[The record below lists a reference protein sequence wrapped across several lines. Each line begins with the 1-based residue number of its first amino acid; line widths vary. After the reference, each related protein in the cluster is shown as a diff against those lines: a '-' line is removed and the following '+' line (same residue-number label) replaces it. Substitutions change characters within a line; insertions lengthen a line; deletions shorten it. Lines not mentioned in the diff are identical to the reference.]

1 MDVIYSIAYLSEI
14 VVYIATILCIL
25 LFFYITKLSKD
36 NSFIN
41 IKKSLIYTVVS
52 VVVLIFCFIFIS
64 ISILS
69 PIEITMREYS
79 LVKRIQNDE
88 INKNN
93 KELQD
98 YIIKTL
104 SDSKINRYEL
114 SKIEYLASKIKEKE
128 QEIFI
133 KTVKINKDNA
143 LNQIKNSILEKEK

>member
-1 MDVIYSIAYLSEI
+1 MIYSIAYSSEI

-25 LFFYITKLSKD
+25 LFFYITKLSRD
-36 NSFIN
+36 DSLID
-41 IKKSLIYTVVS
+41 IKKSLIYTVTS
-52 VVVLIFCFIFIS
+52 IVVLIFCFIFVS
-64 ISILS
+64 ISIIS
-69 PIEITMREYS
+69 PVEITVREYS

-98 YIIKTL
+98 YIIETL